1 MATMRIEDLNWMDV
15 ERYLEQDDRLLLV
28 LGACEQHGY
37 LSLQTDVR
45 IPLALADAASQRSGA
60 LVAPPITYG
69 VAPWYDSYPGNVSLR
84 LATFLQVVDDL
95 VRAFHKQGFRRLLV
109 INGHGGNAPA
119 KVLLGEVVN
128 QLTDLRLG
136 WIEWW
141 TSPSVLQLAA
151 KRGLEPTHASWLEA
165 FAFTKVGELP
175 SGEST
180 APAQDN
186 RIYSAEVERARTG
199 VGPLGGPY
207 EVSDEIQ
214 EALFEAALRDIL
226 EAIKALDH

>member
-1 MATMRIEDLNWMDV
+1 MVDFTKCPPTGRQAGFGADP
-15 ERYLEQDDRLLLV
+15 RLV
-28 LGACEQHGY
+28 
-37 LSLQTDVR
+37 
-45 IPLALADAASQRSGA
+45 
-60 LVAPPITYG
+60 
-69 VAPWYDSYPGNVSLR
+69 
-84 LATFLQVVDDL
+84 
-95 VRAFHKQGFRRLLV
+95 
-109 INGHGGNAPA
+109 
-119 KVLLGEVVN
+119 
-128 QLTDLRLG
+128 
-136 WIEWW
+136 
-141 TSPSVLQLAA
+141 
-151 KRGLEPTHASWLEA
+151 A